1 MTALAV
7 DTADAPVY
15 LHSYLAPLANILARP
30 DVTDIYINAPGEYWI
45 ETLGGT
51 VERRDDAR
59 LTEVALERLSR
70 QIAAIA
76 HQGISR
82 AHPMLSASL
91 PDGSR
96 VQIVFPP
103 ATRGPVAIAIRKHLA
118 RGMTLDDYE
127 SQGAF
132 DTVRQ
137 DAEDTG
143 SVTRSLRQLHADG
156 EYAALL
162 GQAVRARKNILI
174 SGGTSSGKTTFLN
187 ALLKEIPPAERL
199 ITIEDAPE
207 LIQSHANMIGLIAAR
222 SRLSEADVS
231 AEALLGAALRMR
243 PDRILLGEIRGP
255 EAFTFLRAINSGHPG
270 SMTTIHADS
279 PRLAVEQMALLVM
292 QSGAR
297 LSRQDVAH
305 YIRSTID
312 IFVQLGRRSGKRF
325 VEAVTL
331 GGQLAAR
338 SAD

>member
-1 MTALAV
+1 MSKVAANE
-7 DTADAPVY
+7 PVY
-15 LHSYLAPLANILARP
+15 LTSYLAPLADILTRP
-30 DVTDIYINAPGEYWI
+30 DVTDIYINRPGEYWI
-45 ETLGGT
+45 ETLGGAL
-51 VERRDDAR
+51 ERLEDAR
-59 LTEVALERLSR
+59 LGEVALERLSR

-82 AHPMLSASL
+82 AHPILSASL

-118 RGMTLDDYE
+118 RGMTLGDYE
-127 SQGAF
+127 EGGAF
-132 DTVRQ
+132 ESVSR
-137 DAEDTG
+137 ETG
-143 SVTRSLRQLHADG
+143 ETSAVTQSLRDLHREGA
-156 EYAALL
+156 YAELL
-162 GQAVRARKNILI
+162 RQAVRARKNILI
-174 SGGTSSGKTTFLN
+174 AGGTSSGKTTFLN
-187 ALLKEIPPAERL
+187 ALLKEIPTEERL

-207 LIQSHANMIGLIAAR
+207 LTQSHANMIGLIAAR
-222 SRLSEADVS
+222 SMLSEADVS
-231 AEALLGAALRMR
+231 AEALLNAALRMR

-325 VEAVTL
+325 VEAVML
-331 GGQLAAR
+331 GDQLAGR

>member
-1 MTALAV
+1 MSAFAES
-7 DTADAPVY
+7 APVY
-15 LHSYLAPLANILARP
+15 LHSYLAPLAEILARADIT
-30 DVTDIYINAPGEYWI
+30 DVYVNVPGECWI
-45 ETLGGT
+45 ETLDGE
-51 VERRDDAR
+51 VERREDSR

-82 AHPMLSASL
+82 AHPILSASL

-96 VQIVFPP
+96 VQIVSPP

-118 RGMTLDDYE
+118 RGMTLGDYTE
-127 SQGAF
+127 QGAF
-132 DTVRQ
+132 DMVRQ
-137 DAEDTG
+137 SREAAG
-143 SVTRSLRQLHADG
+143 SVTRSLRRLHADG
-156 EYAALL
+156 AYGDLL
-162 GQAVRARKNILI
+162 SQAVKARKNILI
-174 SGGTSSGKTTFLN
+174 AGGTSSGKTTFLN
-187 ALLKEIPPAERL
+187 ALLKEIPADERL

-207 LIQSHANMIGLIAAR
+207 LNQSHANMIGLIAAR
-222 SRLSEADVS
+222 SQLSEADVS
-231 AEALLGAALRMR
+231 AEALLNAALRMR

-297 LSRQDVAH
+297 LSREDVAH

-312 IFVQLGRRSGKRF
+312 IFVQLGRRKGRRF
-325 VEAVTL
+325 VEAVAL
-331 GGQLAAR
+331 GGRL
-338 SAD
+338 SESPD

>member
-1 MTALAV
+1 MTPRPAEA
-7 DTADAPVY
+7 ARAPVY
-15 LHSYLAPLANILARP
+15 LHSYLAPLAEILARP

-45 ETLGGT
+45 ETLGGQ
-51 VERRDDAR
+51 VERREDDR

-82 AHPMLSASL
+82 AHPILSASL
-91 PDGSR
+91 PDGAR

-118 RGMTLDDYE
+118 RGLTLGDYAA
-127 SQGAF
+127 QGAF
-132 DTVRQ
+132 DQIRQ
-137 DAEDTG
+137 KDEETSG
-143 SVTRSLRQLHADG
+143 VTRSLRQLHADG
-156 EYAALL
+156 AYAELL
-162 GQAVRARKNILI
+162 GEAVRARKNILI
-174 SGGTSSGKTTFLN
+174 AGGTSSGKTTFLN

-207 LIQSHANMIGLIAAR
+207 LIRSHANMIGLIAAR
-222 SRLSEADVS
+222 SQLSEADVS
-231 AEALLGAALRMR
+231 AEALLNAALRMR

-305 YIRSTID
+305 YIRATID
-312 IFVQLGRRSGKRF
+312 IFVSLGRRQGQRF

-331 GGQLAAR
+331 GDQL
-338 SAD
+338 SASGAD